1 MNNMKNGAGS
11 VFSENAERIV
21 TDSVFQKK
29 DPARRSIF
37 LDGEYAF
44 SMSPETFRLFPIEI
58 NQKLTVKQ
66 IEIILSHEEFEKA
79 KTLVLQ
85 YLSVR
90 MRSEHEILLY
100 LKKKGLSEIS
110 IRRTIAYCKEFG
122 YINDREYAATFTR
135 DMLRLNRYGI
145 QKIRFQLVK
154 RGISKDIIDDIL
166 ENQITE
172 AEQYQIA
179 LGLAQKKADLIR
191 DKNRPKE
198 KLYSY
203 LRQRGFKYSI
213 IQRVLKEVL

>member
-1 MNNMKNGAGS
+1 
-11 VFSENAERIV
+11 
-21 TDSVFQKK
+21 
-29 DPARRSIF
+29 
-37 LDGEYAF
+37 
-44 SMSPETFRLFPIEI
+44 
-58 NQKLTVKQ
+58 
-66 IEIILSHEEFEKA
+66 
-79 KTLVLQ
+79 
-85 YLSVR
+85 
-90 MRSEHEILLY
+90 LY

-110 IRRTIAYCKEFG
+110 IRRTIAYCKELG

-154 RGISKDIIDDIL
+154 RGISKDIIEDIL

-172 AEQYQIA
+172 AGQYQIA
-179 LGLAQKKADLIR
+179 LGLAQKKANMIR